1 MLYKNAEYQGWSNE
15 ETWLVALWLDNDQT
29 LNAASAEYAQT
40 IKDPI
45 QLQDALQSLVEEAK
59 PDLGASLWGDMLTWS
74 LGRVS
79 WREIAEHFSSK
90 FAESSKKDNI
100 SKKADPVKDS
110 PSNKKDNITLP
121 EGKETAGDKP
131 EEAVKTTTLPADKKE
146 VGDKADRAEEKN
158 SLDKGKKVKDIDAVN
173 KEAAVAPGMCARCGT
188 SKGGTE
194 YCEECKKQMKELDKE
209 AHCGSCPGD
218 PGVKVIAEACPVC
231 GNENESLGNLGQKDH
246 YKCRNCGIMYSHDKQ
261 ASCGHCGS
269 LNAEI
274 TNRASKA
281 DVLKK

>member
-1 MLYKNAEYQGWSNE
+1 
-15 ETWLVALWLDNDQT
+15 
-29 LNAASAEYAQT
+29 
-40 IKDPI
+40 
-45 QLQDALQSLVEEAK
+45 
-59 PDLGASLWGDMLTWS
+59 
-74 LGRVS
+74 
-79 WREIAEHFSSK
+79 
-90 FAESSKKDNI
+90 
-100 SKKADPVKDS
+100 
-110 PSNKKDNITLP
+110 
-121 EGKETAGDKP
+121 
-131 EEAVKTTTLPADKKE
+131 
-146 VGDKADRAEEKN
+146 
-158 SLDKGKKVKDIDAVN
+158 
-173 KEAAVAPGMCARCGT
+173 MCARCGT

-281 DVLKK
+281 DVLKKIAEVQSPWIVVQKDGQDMIARREDVLSVSKESEEEKDLELQK